1 MPLPLRLIIARTV
14 RLITVR
20 HKIDMTDLLESTQDG
35 IAWLTLNRPDRLNA
49 FSPAMLL
56 ALDEALRRLGGDTS
70 VGVIVITGA
79 GRGFCAG
86 GDVKTMESRA
96 GQSFEERVEGLR
108 RMHELPMLLRTIPK
122 VVVAMINGPAAGAG
136 LGLAMACDLRIAGRS
151 ARFGTGFAG
160 VGYSGDFGGSWTLT
174 RLVGTA
180 KARELYFLG
189 DFVDSATAA
198 SLGLVSRVVED
209 DALHEETTAFA
220 RRIADGPLVAYGYMK
235 RNLFAAETEPL
246 ATVLEMEAVHQA
258 RTAMTEDHLEASRAF
273 VEKRRPA
280 FKGR

>member
-1 MPLPLRLIIARTV
+1 
-14 RLITVR
+14 
-20 HKIDMTDLLESTQDG
+20 MTDLLETIEDG

-49 FSPAMLL
+49 FSPTMLQ
-56 ALDEALRRLGGDTS
+56 ALGGALQRLGGAAEI
-70 VGVIVITGA
+70 GVIVVTGA

-86 GDVKTMESRA
+86 GDVKTMETRA
-96 GQSFEERVEGLR
+96 SQGFEERVEGLR
-108 RMHELPMLLRTIPK
+108 RMHQLPLLLRTIPK
-122 VVVAMINGPAAGAG
+122 VVIAMVNGPAVGAG

-160 VGYSGDFGGSWTLT
+160 VGYSGDFGGSWSLT

-189 DFVDSATAA
+189 DIIDAA
-198 SLGLVSRVVED
+198 AAAALGLVNRVVED
-209 DALHEETTAFA
+209 EALQHETSALA

-246 ATVLEMEAVHQA
+246 AAVLEMEAVHQA
-258 RTAMTEDHLEASRAF
+258 RTAMTDDHLEASRAF
-273 VEKRRPA
+273 VEKRRPV
-280 FKGR
+280 FRGR

>member
-1 MPLPLRLIIARTV
+1 
-14 RLITVR
+14 
-20 HKIDMTDLLESTQDG
+20 MTDLLETREDG

-56 ALDEALRRLGGDTS
+56 GLGEALQRLGGDAS
-70 VGVIVITGA
+70 VGAIVVTGA

-86 GDVKTMESRA
+86 GDVKTMERRA
-96 GQSFEERVEGLR
+96 SQSFEERVEGLR
-108 RMHELPMLLRTIPK
+108 RMHQLPLLLRTIPK
-122 VVVAMINGPAAGAG
+122 IVIAMVNGPAVGAG
-136 LGLAMACDLRIAGRS
+136 LALAMACDLRIAGRS

-189 DFVDSATAA
+189 DIIDSTTAA
-198 SLGLVSRVVED
+198 SLGLVNRVVED
-209 DALHEETTAFA
+209 EAIYNETRTLAE
-220 RRIADGPLVAYGYMK
+220 RIADGPRVAYGYMK

-246 ATVLEMEAVHQA
+246 AAVLEMEAVYQA

-273 VEKRRPA
+273 VEKRRPV

>member
-1 MPLPLRLIIARTV
+1 
-14 RLITVR
+14 
-20 HKIDMTDLLESTQDG
+20 MTDLLETTEDG

-49 FSPAMLL
+49 FSPAMLA
-56 ALDEALRRLGGDTS
+56 ALGQVLQRLNEAPE
-70 VGVIVITGA
+70 VGAVVITGA

-86 GDVKTMESRA
+86 GDVKTMPTRA
-96 GQSFEERVEGLR
+96 AQGFEERVEGLR
-108 RMHELPMLLRTIPK
+108 RMHQLPLLLRTMPK
-122 VVVAMINGPAAGAG
+122 VVIAMVNGPAVGAG

-160 VGYSGDFGGSWTLT
+160 VGYSGDFGGSWSLT

-189 DFVDSATAA
+189 DIIDAEGAH
-198 SLGLVSRVVED
+198 SLGLVNRVVED
-209 DALHEETTAFA
+209 DALHKVTTDLA
-220 RRIADGPLVAYGYMK
+220 RRITAGPRIAYGYMK

-273 VEKRRPA
+273 AEKRRPV

>member
-1 MPLPLRLIIARTV
+1 
-14 RLITVR
+14 
-20 HKIDMTDLLESTQDG
+20 MTDLLETREDG

-49 FSPAMLL
+49 FSPAMLQ
-56 ALDEALRRLGGDTS
+56 ALSEALQRLGSDAE
-70 VGVIVITGA
+70 VGTLVITGA

-86 GDVKTMESRA
+86 GDVKTMENRA
-96 GQSFEERVEGLR
+96 VQGFEERVEGLR
-108 RMHELPMLLRTIPK
+108 RMHQLPLLLRTLPK
-122 VVVAMINGPAAGAG
+122 VVVAMVNGPAVGAG

-160 VGYSGDFGGSWTLT
+160 VGYSGDFGGSWSLT

-189 DFVDSATAA
+189 DVVDAAAAA
-198 SLGLVSRVVED
+198 SLGLVNHVVED
-209 DALHEETTAFA
+209 EALQRETTALA
-220 RRIADGPLVAYGYMK
+220 RRIADGPRVAYGYMK

-246 ATVLEMEAVHQA
+246 AAVLEMEAVHQA

-273 VEKRRPA
+273 VEKRPPVFR
-280 FKGR
+280 GR